1 MADRGWYD
9 DSEYH
14 DSVQRAKRATRF
26 GWATIAGTAGALGCA
41 LIVLVALCVV
51 AVVACLYIVVAM
63 DY

>member
-1 MADRGWYD
+1 MTDRGWYD

-14 DSVQRAKRATRF
+14 NAVQRAERAERF

-41 LIVLVALCVV
+41 LIVSVALCVV